1 MLVIWVQ
8 FPFSKNVFPFREGES
23 ITGKPVV
30 WNPSATRERREYMAK
45 NKKDFIMLPTV
56 DFCFKELMQ
65 NPTVRKGF
73 IAALLKIPPKKIR
86 RTTLQPTILDKRSKD
101 DKVGILDVCVIMTD
115 GTTIDMEM
123 QVAPFEYW
131 EKRVL
136 FYLGKMY
143 VRQIREGE
151 SYEKL
156 KKCIHVSVL
165 NFEHIPDDKCY
176 HTINLRDEETGKL
189 YTDLFELKI
198 LELPKLPKV
207 SELSKHD
214 EFSMPDKLS
223 ETPKIL
229 MSRECLELSE
239 DSKIGRLAK
248 FPAEMKE
255 DEGVL
260 RWMRF
265 FSGKRKEDFEDMA
278 KGNRYLD
285 EAYQTLLELSADE
298 KKRLE
303 YEARE
308 KALRDYN
315 SQMQSARKQ
324 GWKQGQEQGQ
334 EQVSH
339 LIRKLL
345 EAGRNEEALRVV
357 SDSEYRKELMKELG
371 V

>member
-1 MLVIWVQ
+1 MT
-8 FPFSKNVFPFREGES
+8 KNR
-23 ITGKPVV
+23 
-30 WNPSATRERREYMAK
+30 
-45 NKKDFIMLPTV
+45 KDFIMLPTV

-65 NPTVRKGF
+65 NPKVRKGF
-73 IAALLKIPPKKIR
+73 IAALLRISPENIR
-86 RTTLQPTILDKRSKD
+86 KTTLRPTILDKQSKD
-101 DKVGILDVCVIMTD
+101 DKIGILDVCVTMMD

-143 VRQIREGE
+143 VRQIKEGE

-176 HTINLRDEETGKL
+176 HTINFRDEETGEL

-198 LELPKLPKV
+198 LELSKLPK
-207 SELSKHD
+207 LSGETKGD
-214 EFSMPDKLS
+214 EEVM
-223 ETPKIL
+223 
-229 MSRECLELSE
+229 
-239 DSKIGRLAK
+239 
-248 FPAEMKE
+248 
-255 DEGVL
+255 
-260 RWMRF
+260 RWMWF
-265 FSGKRKEDFEDMA
+265 FNGKKKEEFADMA
-278 KGNRYLD
+278 KGDEYLG
-285 EAYQTLLELSADE
+285 EAYRTLLKLSADE
-298 KKRLE
+298 EKRLE

-324 GWKQGQEQGQ
+324 GEKIGQKRGEEIGRKRG
-334 EQVSH
+334 EERVNL

-345 EAGRNEEALRVV
+345 ETGRKEDVARAV
-357 SDSEYRKELMKELG
+357 SDSKFQKELMDEFG
-371 V
+371 I

>member
-1 MLVIWVQ
+1 MT
-8 FPFSKNVFPFREGES
+8 KNRKS
-23 ITGKPVV
+23 
-30 WNPSATRERREYMAK
+30 
-45 NKKDFIMLPTV
+45 FIMLPTV

-65 NPTVRKGF
+65 NPKVRKGF
-73 IAALLKIPPKKIR
+73 IAALLRISPEKIR
-86 RTTLQPTILDKRSKD
+86 KTMLQPTILDKQSKD
-101 DKVGILDVCVIMTD
+101 DKIGILDVCVTMMD

-143 VRQIREGE
+143 VRQIKEGE

-176 HTINLRDEETGKL
+176 HTINFRDEETGEL

-198 LELPKLPKV
+198 LELSKLPK
-207 SELSKHD
+207 LSG
-214 EFSMPDKLS
+214 
-223 ETPKIL
+223 ETKGDGEV
-229 MSRECLELSE
+229 M
-239 DSKIGRLAK
+239 
-248 FPAEMKE
+248 
-255 DEGVL
+255 

-265 FSGKRKEDFEDMA
+265 FNGKKKEEFADMA
-278 KGNRYLD
+278 KGDEYLG
-285 EAYQTLLELSADE
+285 EAYQTLLKLSADE
-298 KKRLE
+298 EKRLE

-315 SQMQSARKQ
+315 SQMQSAQKR
-324 GWKQGQEQGQ
+324 GE
-334 EQVSH
+334 ERVNL

-345 EAGRNEEALRVV
+345 ETGRKEDVARAV
-357 SDSEYRKELMKELG
+357 SDSEYQRKLMDEFG
-371 V
+371 I